1 MPVSVGMSC
10 FEAIF
15 QVGFEPV
22 RNNNGGNIN
31 ADWNFEYQVLAGQAE
46 GIALVKDARKRNMTR
61 WIESAEA

>member
-1 MPVSVGMSC
+1 MSVSVNMSC

-31 ADWNFEYQVLAGQAE
+31 ADWNFEYQVLTG
-46 GIALVKDARKRNMTR
+46 
-61 WIESAEA
+61 